1 MNINII
7 QDYLLPFGYFMRG
20 IPYYSL
26 LRQYEESQFYSPEKI
41 EQLQKE
47 KLQKLLLHSYKNVPY
62 YREVFKERNLKPE
75 HITSSRDLEK
85 LPILTKEI
93 IRTKQKDLIAQNIP
107 PRKLSKQHTGGSTG
121 EPLSF
126 YIDKRM
132 IGQLL
137 GQPFTEAMVGLDL
150 AWIKNLQFL
159 KEDLLVLEKT
169 LSITSLRID

>member
-85 LPILTKEI
+85 LPILTK
-93 IRTKQKDLIAQNIP
+93 DLIAQNIP

-159 KEDLLVLEKT
+159 NKNRLINVL
-169 LSITSLRID
+169 